1 MAFSG
6 APSGVTVFG
15 FAARWYRKAAEQGD
29 MAAQWY
35 LGRAYGSGQGVSRS
49 SIESARWRL
58 KVFKQVGLHC
68 MRRTGWTPWVA
79 VALFLASFVARRH
92 SEWLSCALIA
102 GGGAAGALHVLSR
115 TSCFGWA
122 RVLFFAFLTLVAVA
136 YTYAAV
142 MTAMRRSNHGSDP
155 SQPPAI
161 S

>member
-1 MAFSG
+1 VPQGYAD
-6 APSGVTVFG
+6 
-15 FAARWYRKAAEQGD
+15 AARWYRKAAEQGD

-35 LGRAYGSGQGVSRS
+35 LARAYSSGQGVSHS

-58 KVFKQVGLHC
+58 KVFTQAGLHC
-68 MRRTGWTPWVA
+68 MRRTSWTPLFA

-102 GGGAAGALHVLSR
+102 GGGAVGAHHVLLG

-122 RVLFFAFLTLVAVA
+122 RFLFFAFLTLVAVA

-142 MTAMRRSNHGSDP
+142 MTAVRGSNRGSEP